1 MSEELAEGS
10 LMALTPG
17 QVSELERLGVDNVR
31 ERLRYADPGGGSI
44 VPGLG
49 DGKMLRSDVEGW
61 LGEQDKAARKRA
73 EKLQEDTLWW
83 AKAAAWFSGVG
94 IIVEQSSLSLHVKME
109 ARWPQSRRSRVGM
122 RNEPR
127 RRKGSRER
135 GSGDP
140 SFQSTPWLKVIPCEG
155 RQ

>member
-1 MSEELAEGS
+1 MSAKG
-10 LMALTPG
+10 
-17 QVSELERLGVDNVR
+17 
-31 ERLRYADPGGGSI
+31 YAMPVPPGGSI
-44 VPGLG
+44 VPRLG

-61 LGEQDKAARKRA
+61 LGEQNKAARKRA

-83 AKAAAWFSGVG
+83 GSCMV
-94 IIVEQSSLSLHVKME
+94 L
-109 ARWPQSRRSRVGM
+109 RSRDHCGSNRLFPCTLRWRRDGRSREDLAARM

-140 SFQSTPWLKVIPCEG
+140 FFKALPWLKVIPVAFQVKAARKENAK
-155 RQ
+155 